1 MADQEKNL
9 EPPQDQPDQEQF
21 LLQQAQDNR
30 QVFDVENQQQ
40 IQKDGNGF
48 KMEDMNNEE
57 ESRMMKRDIIKKRKK
72 REKKEKLISARRL
85 KRLLKKKPVDKIRL
99 VYQAYFFIVSITVLT
114 LSILSYRDQ
123 TVYEG
128 DYQQFIDN
136 VKSYVIDDIQFTYT
150 NKNCKTQFGSE
161 YSSLYEYEWPGTRIG
176 CDCSKGFNFSTLTDY
191 NIDAFFSESFML
203 GRICSQELLSKNC
216 NTVNEQQPKIFNS
229 WNDGSYGRPF
239 VLCAR
244 RKIGIDLQSNSSN
257 CQSDHKVCGT
267 GDNVFCVPT
276 DMSCPISEIG
286 FTTNSNYQN
295 IKSKN
300 NTNIGDIFDLGAGFY
315 FYYIKNTSSLP
326 IVEFRVT
333 EGDKVCRR
341 NLDQNI
347 SPNRIDYPL
356 MLSRRK
362 QCENTDQLFQIVHSI
377 DEEQFYLS
385 NNVIYLSDK
394 LPYFNIDTKY
404 NWTIHAKTFIPWA
417 PQCRGDL
424 FDSVLQEGT
433 TLHYV
438 YISLRVQLGVTIAYF
453 IVIGLIFNIVGTMT
467 ACNFAWSCMAT
478 RPESQYNYIFLI
490 EIGFK
495 ILLQITE
502 IIVIIV
508 SFALI
513 DGKRKII
520 KQVNDDGCVS
530 DPVSDYFF
538 TNLESDLTKFAWS
551 YNLANLVIFAVTL
564 ILDLIII
571 KHSIN
576 QGHHHG
582 AKKHH
587 EKIEHQELDVGSNGE
602 SGNQQEVKSDLK
614 LQVKTE
620 ALQTPI

>member
-1 MADQEKNL
+1 MSEQQKNL
-9 EPPQDQPDQEQF
+9 EPPQEQPDQEQS
-21 LLQQAQDNR
+21 LLQQALENR
-30 QVFDVENQQQ
+30 QVFDSEIQQQ
-40 IQKDGNGF
+40 IQKDAFDF
-48 KMEDMNNEE
+48 KMEVNNKEE
-57 ESRMMKRDIIKKRKK
+57 DLGMMKRDIIKKRKK

-128 DYQQFIDN
+128 DYQQFVDN
-136 VKSYVIDDIQFTYT
+136 VNSYVIDDIQFTYT
-150 NKNCKTQFGSE
+150 NKNCKTQFGSQ
-161 YSSLYEYEWPGTRIG
+161 YSSLYEYHWPGTKIG
-176 CDCSKGFNFSTLTDY
+176 CDCSKGFNFSSLTEF

-203 GRICSQELLSKNC
+203 GRICSQDLLSKNC

-244 RKIGIDLQSNSSN
+244 RQLGIDLQSNQTN

-267 GDNVFCVPT
+267 GDNSFCVPS
-276 DMSCPISEIG
+276 DISCPISEIG

-295 IKSKN
+295 LSLKN
-300 NTNIGDIFDLGAGFY
+300 DTNIGNIFDLGSGFY

-356 MLSRRK
+356 MVSMRK
-362 QCENTDQLFQIVHSI
+362 QCENTDQLFQVIHSI

-385 NNVIYLSDK
+385 NNVIYLSEK

-404 NWTIHAKTFIPWA
+404 NWTLHAKTFIPWA
-417 PQCRGDL
+417 PQCRGEL
-424 FDSVLQEGT
+424 FDQVLQEGAN
-433 TLHYV
+433 LHHV

-453 IVIGLIFNIVGTMT
+453 IVIGLIFNVVGTMT

-478 RPESQYNYIFLI
+478 RPDSQYNYIFLI
-490 EIGFK
+490 EVGFK

-508 SFALI
+508 SFAII

-520 KQVNDDGCVS
+520 KQINDDGCVS
-530 DPVSDYFF
+530 DPVSGYFF

-551 YNLANLVIFAVTL
+551 YNLANLVIFTVTL

-587 EKIEHQELDVGSNGE
+587 EKGEHQELDVGSNGE
-602 SGNQQEVKSDLK
+602 SGNQQEIKSDVK
-614 LQVKTE
+614 LQAKSEPQV
-620 ALQTPI
+620 